1 MIHKHL
7 HLETR
12 HNHNVLPTTIEC
24 MVARERER
32 ERQGMD
38 HKIDTLATL
47 HNWTQGTPSLYPFT
61 GIIQLCLAEEISVA
75 TAVEEISAFING
87 KGEGIGIL
95 LSYHIIL
102 HISYTP

>member
-1 MIHKHL
+1 
-7 HLETR
+7 
-12 HNHNVLPTTIEC
+12 
-24 MVARERER
+24 
-32 ERQGMD
+32 MD

-102 HISYTP
+102 HISYTPWC